1 MLAFNNQIKSV
12 SLIAILSFS
21 FTVLPTG
28 ARAASTT
35 CNGQTAT
42 ITSSAR
48 VITGTSGP
56 DVIVVQGS
64 GAHTVSAGSGNDVI
78 CGAVGDDT
86 INSGSGNDT
95 VLAGDGNDVISTL
108 DGNDTVN
115 SGPGNDTVNTGIGN
129 DTVNAGDGNDAV
141 ATSDG
146 EDSVTAGSGN
156 DTVNTGTG
164 DDSIAAGLGNDSVS
178 SGKGNDTVNGDAGLD
193 IIFGESGSDT
203 LAGGA
208 GNDSLTG
215 GDDGDRITGDT
226 GTDSLSGGAG
236 NDMLQG
242 GADRDQINPGP
253 GTNYCASD
261 NSDSIVGACT
271 IDTASPGISNAS
283 VTPNVTAGSALT
295 FIWTVNDN
303 SAVESSWVTIGG
315 PSGWVTTWCG
325 FGLKGTRISGN
336 MQGSVFS
343 ATCQVPADAVNTEYT
358 AFFDA
363 TDVFGQ
369 MAQSSTANF
378 RIIGGA
384 TDSSAP
390 VVTNIALSAPTITYG
405 QTLDITYD
413 VQDETGMQGVIAWVA
428 FNGYSFANNQGRAYI
443 DYGTYAFS
451 RTSGDEK
458 QGSYSQTISLNS
470 FAPAGE
476 YTIWISAIDKLGNK
490 VFYQTTTKFNVS

>member
-1 MLAFNNQIKSV
+1 MLAVNTQIKRV
-12 SLIAILSFS
+12 TLVAILSFS
-21 FTVLPTG
+21 LSGIVLPTG
-28 ARAASTT
+28 VTAATAT

-42 ITSSAR
+42 ITSAAR
-48 VITGTSGP
+48 VITGTSGS
-56 DVIVVQGS
+56 DVIVVQGL
-64 GAHTVSAGSGNDVI
+64 GAHTVSSGSGNDVI

-86 INSGSGNDT
+86 INSGLGNDT

-108 DGNDTVN
+108 DGNDNV
-115 SGPGNDTVNTGIGN
+115 I
-129 DTVNAGDGNDAV
+129 AGA
-141 ATSDG
+141 
-146 EDSVTAGSGN
+146 GN

-164 DDSIAAGLGNDSVS
+164 DDSINAGLGNDSVS
-178 SGKGNDTVNGDAGLD
+178 SGTGNDTVNGDAGLD
-193 IIFGESGSDT
+193 TIFGESGSDT
-203 LAGGA
+203 ISGGA

-215 GDDGDRITGDT
+215 GDDGDRITGDA
-226 GTDSLSGGAG
+226 GSDSLSGGAG

-242 GADRDQINPGP
+242 GADRDQVTPGT

-261 NSDSIVGACT
+261 NSDSIIGSCT
-271 IDTASPGISNAS
+271 IDTSSPGISNAS

-303 SAVESSWVTIGG
+303 SAVDSSWVRIGG

-325 FGLKGTRISGN
+325 FGLKGTRISGT

-369 MAQSSTANF
+369 MAKSSTANF
-378 RIIGGA
+378 RIVGGA
-384 TDSSAP
+384 ADSRAP
-390 VVTNIALSAPTITYG
+390 VAASIALSASTLSYG
-405 QTLDITYD
+405 QSLDITYD
-413 VQDETGMQGVIAWVA
+413 VQDETGLQGVIAWIA
-428 FNGYSFANNQGRAYI
+428 YNGYSFANNQGRSYI
-443 DYGTYAFS
+443 DYGTYAVT

-458 QGSYSQTISLNS
+458 LGSYKQTISLNS

-476 YTIWISAIDKLGNK
+476 YTIWMSVIDKLGNK
-490 VFYQTTTKFNVS
+490 VFYQTATKFNVI